1 MPEPIFAGKWSR
13 REQVEIAESALDMD
27 WLEAEQLKKL
37 WGTSRFPEYYKK
49 LEEAVKATAG
59 IVMVWEGSMI
69 EPRYCRAGQP
79 GEPEK
84 ETVPTLNFWPVECPK
99 EPGDR
104 GKRVF
109 SLHFQRKNLHGK
121 INEIP
126 EPQEAGRTV
135 SADQL
140 PDQIQIG
147 SRDESGY
154 VENLQI
160 GVSQYTGEEVQY
172 ALGLASSCFVLEPWE
187 DGIRAVVKGIG
198 HGYGLSQAEA
208 NERAKEGWKAEG
220 YLNVLLQTLLLFL
233 YNEPRFGKNN
243 IEVINVKEKVNQMFK
258 DKLFLVMLVLGLL
271 TMVAAAGVITVQ
283 RQKGKG
289 ENPYLEIPKE
299 ELIAKEERCPR
310 QRQIPRRS
318 RRRRQ
323 RRRMKGK

>member
-1 MPEPIFAGKWSR
+1 MNKRVIWGAAACILIPYTTTLAWTGSIQGEEFRCEQQKEAGTGKRILLDRGTGIYYMDIEEYLPGVLARQIPVSYEPEAIKAQAIVARTYICGQMES
-13 REQVEIAESALDMD
+13 EGAEEIAESALDMD

-69 EPRYCRAGQP
+69 EPRYCRATAGRTRKGDSAHP
-79 GEPEK
+79 Y
-84 ETVPTLNFWPVECPK
+84 FWPVECPK
-99 EPGDR
+99 DQETEGA
-104 GKRVF
+104 VQLLTF
-109 SLHFQRKNLHGK
+109 SKEEFARK

-208 NERAKEGWKAEG
+208 NERAKEGWKAEDILT
-220 YLNVLLQTLLLFL
+220 YFYKNVAF
-233 YNEPRFGKNN
+233 
-243 IEVINVKEKVNQMFK
+243 ISV
-258 DKLFLVMLVLGLL
+258 
-271 TMVAAAGVITVQ
+271 
-283 RQKGKG
+283 
-289 ENPYLEIPKE
+289 
-299 ELIAKEERCPR
+299 
-310 QRQIPRRS
+310 
-318 RRRRQ
+318 
-323 RRRMKGK
+323 